1 MSETLIL
8 PDELRLSTE
17 QWLDDVE
24 AGVVRLED
32 AYGDVTAADA
42 AALRAA
48 IADVRTCTS
57 FAKRMF
63 AGAVP
68 LGALA
73 HASWVPIAKPS
84 PELAAAIF
92 SRGYEFAQTPFA
104 LLEQGKALLTPETY
118 KSFSLEVAYVLAST
132 FTNLTRAVWDDYAQY
147 APPGW
152 NAPK

>member
-8 PDELRLSTE
+8 PDELRVSTE
-17 QWLDDVE
+17 QWLNDVE

-32 AYGDVTAADA
+32 AYGDLSAADA
-42 AALRAA
+42 SSLHAA

-57 FAKRMF
+57 FARRMF
-63 AGAVP
+63 AGAVQ
-68 LGALA
+68 LDALA
-73 HASWVPIAKPS
+73 DASWVPIAKPS

-104 LLEQGKALLTPETY
+104 LLEHAKTQLTLDTY
-118 KSFSLEVAYVLAST
+118 KSFSLEVAYVLGST
-132 FTNLTRAVWDDYAQY
+132 FTNLTRAVWDDYPQY

-152 NAPK
+152 SAP